1 MSENE
6 EIFKDYLKE
15 KKGFSH
21 FIRRPKSWLI
31 LFTIVLAVLL
41 AALFYKSVIVD
52 TMGPKEV
59 ADSIQVVRHD
69 TKWVEKESTA
79 NEVKVVPSITFKIK
93 NTGKRPLEYVNLE
106 GVFEIEETGK
116 VLSDGA
122 AQAFGDKP
130 LLPGETS
137 SDIFIKAFFG
147 YSGRTKAGI
156 LENKEWKQ
164 IRVKLFARTKGS
176 PPVDIGHGQVYSIK
190 REIEGLSAAVQTG
203 LNEAAD
209 KSFEKIGK
217 TLRIAAQDS
226 IWVDRLKSAE
236 KSIIVPSIT
245 FQVKNVG
252 NEPIRD
258 VIFKGEFIFRDN
270 GEKLSEGV
278 VEALKEPLA
287 PGETGGD
294 IFLRSE
300 LGYEATSKAAFVKNP
315 QNWRS
320 VDVKIYAK
328 QKDLEY
334 VLLGTYSIR
343 QEVEGVKVIYQ
354 FQQQ

>member
-6 EIFKDYLKE
+6 KIFDDYMHE

-21 FIRRPKSWLI
+21 FIKRPKSWLV

-41 AALFYKSVIVD
+41 AALFYKSVIME

-59 ADSIQVVRHD
+59 ADSIQVVQYD

-79 NEVKVVPSITFKIK
+79 NEVKVVPAITFKIK
-93 NTGKRPLEYVNLE
+93 NTGQRPLEYVNLE

-176 PPVDIGHGQVYSIK
+176 PPVAIGEIYSIK
-190 REIEGLSAAVQTG
+190 REIEGLTPTAQTEI
-203 LNEAAD
+203 NEAAG

-217 TLRIAAQDS
+217 TLRIVTQDS
-226 IWVDRLKSAE
+226 IWVDRLRSAE

-252 NEPIRD
+252 NEPMKD
-258 VIFKGEFIFRDN
+258 VIFKGEFIFQDN
-270 GEKLSEGV
+270 NEKLSEGV

-287 PGETGGD
+287 PGETSGD
-294 IFLRSE
+294 ISLRSE

-315 QNWRS
+315 QNWRK

-334 VLLGTYSIR
+334 VLLATYSIR
-343 QEVEGVKVIYQ
+343 QEVEGVKVVYQ
-354 FQQQ
+354 FQQ

>member
-6 EIFKDYLKE
+6 TIFNDYIHE
-15 KKGFSH
+15 KRSFHH
-21 FIRRPKSWLI
+21 FIRQPKSWLI
-31 LFTIVLAVLL
+31 IFTIVLVVLL
-41 AALFYKSVIVD
+41 AALFYKSVILD
-52 TMGPKEV
+52 TMGAKEV
-59 ADSIQVVRHD
+59 ADSIQVVWHD
-69 TKWVEKESTA
+69 TKWVEKESTP

-106 GVFEIEETGK
+106 GVFEIEENGK

-130 LLPGETS
+130 LQPGETS
-137 SDIFIKAFFG
+137 GDIFIKAFFG

-156 LENKEWKQ
+156 IENKEWKQ

-176 PPVDIGHGQVYSIK
+176 PPVAIGEIYSIK
-190 REIEGLSAAVQTG
+190 REIEGLTAADQAELAG
-203 LNEAAD
+203 AAD

-217 TLRIAAQDS
+217 ALRIVTQDS
-226 IWVDRLKSAE
+226 IWVDRLRSSV

-252 NEPIRD
+252 NEPMQY
-258 VIFKGEFIFRDN
+258 VIFKGEFLFQDN
-270 GEKLSEGV
+270 NEKLSEGV

-287 PGETGGD
+287 PGETSSD
-294 IFLRSE
+294 ISLRSE

-315 QNWRS
+315 QNWRK

-334 VLLGTYSIR
+334 VLLANYSIR
-343 QEVEGVKVIYQ
+343 QEVEGVKVVYQ
-354 FQQQ
+354 FQQK

>member
-6 EIFKDYLKE
+6 TIFNDYMKE
-15 KKGFSH
+15 KKDFSH
-21 FIRRPKSWLI
+21 FIRQPKSWLI
-31 LFTIVLAVLL
+31 LFTIVLAVVL
-41 AALFYKSVIVD
+41 AALFYKFVILD
-52 TMGPKEV
+52 TMGAKEV
-59 ADSIQVVRHD
+59 TDSIQVVWHD
-69 TKWVEKESTA
+69 TKWVEKESTP

-130 LLPGETS
+130 LQPGETS
-137 SDIFIKAFFG
+137 AEIFIKAFFG
-147 YSGRTKAGI
+147 YSGRTKASI
-156 LENKEWKQ
+156 IDNKEWKQ

-176 PPVDIGHGQVYSIK
+176 PPVAIGEIYSIK
-190 REIEGLSAAVQTG
+190 REIEGLTTAGQTELTGAV
-203 LNEAAD
+203 D

-217 TLRIAAQDS
+217 TLRIVAQDS
-226 IWVDRLKSAE
+226 IWVDRLKSTE

-252 NEPIRD
+252 NEPIQD
-258 VIFKGEFIFRDN
+258 VIFKGEFIFQDN

-294 IFLRSE
+294 ISLRSE

-315 QNWRS
+315 QNWRKM
-320 VDVKIYAK
+320 DVKIYAK

-334 VLLGTYSIR
+334 VLLATYSIR
-343 QEVEGVKVIYQ
+343 QEMEGVKVIYQ
-354 FQQQ
+354 FQQK

>member
-6 EIFKDYLKE
+6 TIFEDYIHE

-21 FIRRPKSWLI
+21 FIRQPKSWMLLFIIAIAI
-31 LFTIVLAVLL
+31 LLAVL
-41 AALFYKSVIVD
+41 FYKFVILD

-59 ADSIQVVRHD
+59 AESIQVVWHD

-106 GVFEIEETGK
+106 GVFEIEENGK

-130 LLPGETS
+130 LPPGETS
-137 SDIFIKAFFG
+137 SDIFIKAFYG

-176 PPVDIGHGQVYSIK
+176 PPVAIGEIYPIK
-190 REIEGLSAAVQTG
+190 REIEGLTPAAQTE
-203 LNEAAD
+203 LSEAAS

-217 TLRIAAQDS
+217 TLRIVTQDS
-226 IWVDRLKSAE
+226 IWVDRLRSAQ

-245 FQVKNVG
+245 LQVKNVG
-252 NEPIRD
+252 NEPMQD
-258 VIFKGEFIFRDN
+258 VIFKGEFIFQDN
-270 GEKLSEGV
+270 NEKLSEGV
-278 VEALKEPLA
+278 VEALKEPLT
-287 PGETGGD
+287 PGDTSSE
-294 IFLRSE
+294 ISLRSE

-315 QNWRS
+315 QNWRK
-320 VDVKIYAK
+320 VEVKIFAK

-343 QEVEGVKVIYQ
+343 QEVEGVKVVYQ

>member
-6 EIFKDYLKE
+6 TLFEDYMQE
-15 KKGFSH
+15 KKGFSDY
-21 FIRRPKSWLI
+21 IRQPKSWLT
-31 LFTIVLAVLL
+31 LFTIVMVILL
-41 AALFYKSVIVD
+41 AALFYKSVILD
-52 TMGPKEV
+52 TMSPKEV
-59 ADSIQVVRHD
+59 ADSIQVVWHD
-69 TKWVEKESTA
+69 TKWVEKESTP
-79 NEVKVVPSITFKIK
+79 NEVKVVPSITVKIK

-106 GVFEIEETGK
+106 GVFEIEESGK

-122 AQAFGDKP
+122 AQAFSDIP
-130 LLPGETS
+130 LQPGETS

-147 YSGRTKAGI
+147 YSGRTKASI

-176 PPVDIGHGQVYSIK
+176 PPVAIGEIYPIK
-190 REIEGLSAAVQTG
+190 REIEGLSAADQTQLTG
-203 LNEAAD
+203 AAE

-217 TLRIAAQDS
+217 ALRIVTQDS
-226 IWVDRLKSAE
+226 IWVDRLKSPE

-252 NEPIRD
+252 NEPIQD
-258 VIFKGEFIFRDN
+258 VFFKGEFIFQDN
-270 GEKLSEGV
+270 GEILSEGV

-287 PGETGGD
+287 PGETSND

-315 QNWRS
+315 QDWRK
-320 VDVKIYAK
+320 VDVKIFAK

-334 VLLGTYSIR
+334 VLLATYSIR
-343 QEVEGVKVIYQ
+343 QEVEGVKVVYQ